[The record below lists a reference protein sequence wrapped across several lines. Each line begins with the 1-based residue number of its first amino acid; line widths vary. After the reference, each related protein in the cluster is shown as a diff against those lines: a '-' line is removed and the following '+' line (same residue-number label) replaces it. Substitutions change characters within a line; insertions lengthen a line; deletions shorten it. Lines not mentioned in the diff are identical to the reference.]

1 MSSSE
6 GLSVGDSKSNSGRK
20 SSGKGSLWLV
30 LWSKDLFMRPMV
42 VFPQGKGTERKD
54 GSNRGGLSK
63 ARSSTALL
71 RLLEGQGLMVK
82 PD

>member
-1 MSSSE
+1 
-6 GLSVGDSKSNSGRK
+6 
-20 SSGKGSLWLV
+20 
-30 LWSKDLFMRPMV
+30 MRPMV

-54 GSNRGGLSK
+54 RSNRGGLSK

-82 PD
+82 PDWESGETLVKHSLQSGGGAHL